1 MSTDVSSKLSPGEAR
16 MRQRKRRE
24 IITYVTAG
32 LVGGVI
38 GFLVAVGNKGE
49 GNLFDGSWDK
59 LVLDPVVA
67 VILAIALILG
77 IIVMPIWAFTVSDEL
92 VRERNYIGYTGGCM
106 AFMGLVPAWALLHAG
121 GLAPE
126 PTVSAAWAIGF
137 FATMGTF
144 AVAWFRSR

>member
-1 MSTDVSSKLSPGEAR
+1 
-16 MRQRKRRE
+16 MRQRRRRE

-38 GFLVAVGNKGE
+38 GFLVAFADQGD
-49 GNLFDGSWDK
+49 GNLFNGDWDK
-59 LVLDPVVA
+59 LVLDPAMA
-67 VILAIALILG
+67 VGLAIALVLG
-77 IIVMPIWAFTVSDEL
+77 IIVLPLWAFTVSDEL

-126 PTVSAAWAIGF
+126 PTVPAAWAIGF

-144 AVAWFRSR
+144 AIAWFRIR